1 MIIVIINLFL
11 TLAGTALF
19 LVFGSYPQSVVG
31 TLMVLGVAI
40 GSFLASMLFLML
52 ILVVVIYTTVH
63 TNKAS
68 LLKHNFYNQYGFYM
82 FNFMLRVKVIVTGKE
97 NLPTNNR
104 FVTISNH
111 IEYTDPIYMKQIFKK
126 FPMAFISK
134 EELFRSSIL
143 RYLMLGSGC
152 ISINRGMT
160 RQGLQAILDTVNAIK
175 NGQPMAVFAEGTRSY
190 KNEMIPFKA
199 GSFKLALK
207 AEADIV
213 PVCLFDMHD
222 IFKRFR
228 IRIHKCYIHVLPIV
242 PYKQIADM
250 DTNAISEMVQDMIE
264 KQMEFYKTKY
274 HN

>member
-1 MIIVIINLFL
+1 MIVVIINLCL

-19 LVFGSYPQSVVG
+19 LVFGSYPQNAVG

-40 GSFLASMLFLML
+40 GMFFASMLVLLLF
-52 ILVVVIYTTVH
+52 LVVVIYTTVN
-63 TNKAS
+63 TNKKS
-68 LLKHNFYNQYGFYM
+68 LLKHNFYNQFGFYI
-82 FNFMLRVKVIVTGKE
+82 FNFILRVKVIVTGRE
-97 NLPTNNR
+97 NLPQNNR

-134 EELFRSSIL
+134 EELFRFSIL
-143 RYLMLGSGC
+143 KYLMLGSGC
-152 ISINRGMT
+152 ISIHRGMA

-222 IFKRFR
+222 IFRRFR
-228 IRIHKCYIHVLPIV
+228 IRIHKCYIHVLPII
-242 PYKQIADM
+242 PYEQIADM
-250 DTNAISEMVQDMIE
+250 DTNAISIMVQDMIE
-264 KQMEFYKTKY
+264 KQMEAFKAKY
-274 HN
+274 N